1 MWGIFS
7 DKFGR
12 KTNMLIALIGV
23 AVLYV
28 PLNEFVRGG
37 NEMWRLTLAICI
49 QLVLLGAY
57 LAIAPAAYA
66 ELFPTKLRA
75 TGFGIPYAIAI
86 AVFGGTAPYIMSAW
100 AKTPNRFVI
109 YVIILLVI
117 SALTVLTL
125 PETKGKNL
133 HHHELA

>member
-1 MWGIFS
+1 
-7 DKFGR
+7 
-12 KTNMLIALIGV
+12 MLIALIGV

-86 AVFGGTAPYIMSAW
+86 AVFGGTAPYIMSALSL
-100 AKTPNRFVI
+100 I
-109 YVIILLVI
+109 HI
-117 SALTVLTL
+117 
-125 PETKGKNL
+125 
-133 HHHELA
+133 